1 MESTVTE
8 QLSCPICR
16 NTKHKHLHRL
26 TQGELVR
33 CQNCHLVLFTPRPTF
48 EDLANFYNTSSYRDC
63 YQNSTMAE
71 INFAR
76 ERYRHLK
83 YILNRYDRNLQNR
96 SIKIMLDIGCGEG
109 HLLKIAT
116 EDGWQIT
123 GTEISVKATE
133 TANQLLEN
141 KVLAGDILDL
151 NLPDNSFDLITIY
164 HVIEHLIEPIP
175 TLEKIKQ
182 LLKPNGIAFIETPN
196 IGSLGARIKGK
207 KWSHIIPPEH
217 ISYFDRHSL
226 KQALKTAEFS
236 QYHVFTT
243 APQTINSIANWV
255 EPIKSTA
262 TAIYNL
268 APILGLGAE
277 LQAVAF
283 KEVI

>member
-1 MESTVTE
+1 
-8 QLSCPICR
+8 
-16 NTKHKHLHRL
+16 
-26 TQGELVR
+26 
-33 CQNCHLVLFTPRPTF
+33 
-48 EDLANFYNTSSYRDC
+48 
-63 YQNSTMAE
+63 
-71 INFAR
+71 
-76 ERYRHLK
+76 
-83 YILNRYDRNLQNR
+83 
-96 SIKIMLDIGCGEG
+96 MLDIGCGEG